1 MSNLNNLSKIE
12 LQLILKNHVDSLK
25 KTELIEMIKNLNLH
39 KPDADNH
46 KAFIDE
52 TKSKIIKSKISREK
66 DIKKVA
72 SLIVQPKIKP
82 KTNTNEN
89 AWVKHLQYIKSI
101 EDVSHQQ
108 AMKMAKDSKNKY
120 FYKPKPKEVV
130 KQKKEKKVNTCGIC
144 EKVFFDKSGLNRHM
158 QLHKIELSKIRGLIK
173 RQEFFLKNN
182 NVNPDDR
189 ENAPDIIA
197 ELKARFLFIASH
209 FKEDGPPMKAPNKV
223 KPVVVKTPKEKKHV
237 PYVSSSVIDDLV
249 NRLNKNYDGELNLT
263 RDMITDSKKNNDGD
277 ITLHVRDLEIDD
289 GEKIDS
295 IILAYDEDHDG
306 YNVLL
311 MQRVSI
317 KGSIEDM
324 EYDEFFI
331 Y

>member
-12 LQLILKNHVDSLK
+12 LQLILKNHVDSFK

-39 KPDADNH
+39 KSDADNH

-52 TKSKIIKSKISREK
+52 AKAKIIKSKISREK

-101 EDVSHQQ
+101 EDVTHQQ

-120 FYKPKPKEVV
+120 FYNPNPKEVV

-182 NVNPDDR
+182 NVMFIPMVNIHFSNQILSWCSGITR
-189 ENAPDIIA
+189 ITKQRSKCCCITC
-197 ELKARFLFIASH
+197 LTHRF
-209 FKEDGPPMKAPNKV
+209 
-223 KPVVVKTPKEKKHV
+223 
-237 PYVSSSVIDDLV
+237 SSI
-249 NRLNKNYDGELNLT
+249 RFHG
-263 RDMITDSKKNNDGD
+263 G
-277 ITLHVRDLEIDD
+277 
-289 GEKIDS
+289 
-295 IILAYDEDHDG
+295 
-306 YNVLL
+306 
-311 MQRVSI
+311 
-317 KGSIEDM
+317 
-324 EYDEFFI
+324 
-331 Y
+331 

>member
-12 LQLILKNHVDSLK
+12 LQLILKNHVDLLK

-39 KPDADNH
+39 KSDADNH

-52 TKSKIIKSKISREK
+52 AKAKIIKSKISREK

-120 FYKPKPKEVV
+120 FYNPKPKEVV
-130 KQKKEKKVNTCGIC
+130 KQKKEKKVNNTCGIC

-189 ENAPDIIA
+189 KNAPDIIA

-209 FKEDGPPMKAPNKV
+209 LKSAYIIEFDWKRLKSKGGKFPPLRIELQTIFINESGVNA
-223 KPVVVKTPKEKKHV
+223 
-237 PYVSSSVIDDLV
+237 LV
-249 NRLNKNYDGELNLT
+249 LN
-263 RDMITDSKKNNDGD
+263 SKKPNAKKCGLCL
-277 ITLHVRDLEIDD
+277 I
-289 GEKIDS
+289 
-295 IILAYDEDHDG
+295 
-306 YNVLL
+306 
-311 MQRVSI
+311 
-317 KGSIEDM
+317 
-324 EYDEFFI
+324 
-331 Y
+331 